1 MSRASRATALVLTAG
16 ALGAVA
22 PGAVAATADR
32 VTAPRAVLRLADL
45 PAGWAASPRSGA
57 RTPSAC
63 AGYRRARA
71 SVSARSNSQNF
82 SHLTSQAS
90 HAVYLYA
97 TVRRARSAFGQLT
110 SAPARRCV
118 GAETKTKLERLRST
132 VGAART
138 SRLRIARV
146 GDQSA
151 MDRIAVDY
159 RTSDDEMATL
169 TLDLVYVREGR
180 GLSLL
185 ALVDDSATF
194 DARLRA
200 RLTST
205 ADRRLR
211 RPLAG

>member
-1 MSRASRATALVLTAG
+1 MSRVSRATALVLAAG
-16 ALGAVA
+16 ALCAGAS
-22 PGAVAATADR
+22 GAVAATADR

-45 PAGWAASPRSGA
+45 PAGWTASPRSGA

-71 SVSARSNSQNF
+71 AVSAHANSQNF
-82 SHLTSQAS
+82 SHLSSQAS
-90 HAVYLYA
+90 HTVYLYA
-97 TVRRARSAFGQLT
+97 NARRARSAFGRLT
-110 SAPARRCV
+110 SAAARRCV

-159 RTSDDEMATL
+159 RASDGETATL

-180 GLSLL
+180 GLSLF
-185 ALVDDSATF
+185 ALVDETTTF

-211 RPLAG
+211 KLLAG